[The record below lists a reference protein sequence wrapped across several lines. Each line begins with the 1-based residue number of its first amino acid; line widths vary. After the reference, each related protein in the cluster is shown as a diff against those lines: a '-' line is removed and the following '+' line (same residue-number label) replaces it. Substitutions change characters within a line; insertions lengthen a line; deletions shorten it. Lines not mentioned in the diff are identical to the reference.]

1 MSGIFISYRQQDAKP
16 WAILLCKELAGVFGD
31 DRVFLDKDTLHAG
44 NWRAQILEALG
55 KSGVVLV
62 VMGRRWLTI
71 TDDSGRQRL
80 NCPEDVHRQEI
91 AFALSH
97 KDVTVIPVLVDGVAM
112 PRAEDLPMDIRSLSD
127 QQSREL
133 SDGRAR
139 RDVDM
144 QLLIQDIR
152 RKTGLKVRRSG
163 KLSEHSTKIAALKS
177 SFRMLL
183 AMVVLSFAGWLFFYV
198 TQPGVP
204 LTPAETTIV
213 VGSCAVIVLSA
224 KGLWARLNKKRKDES
239 V

>member
-1 MSGIFISYRQQDAKP
+1 MSYWSL
-16 WAILLCKELAGVFGD
+16 WD
-31 DRVFLDKDTLHAG
+31 DDGLRLQMSF
-44 NWRAQILEALG
+44 
-55 KSGVVLV
+55 
-62 VMGRRWLTI
+62 
-71 TDDSGRQRL
+71 GRQRL

-97 KDVTVIPVLVDGVAM
+97 KDVTVIPVLVDGAEM
-112 PRAEDLPMDIRSLSD
+112 PRAEDLPIDIRSLTD

-144 QLLIQDIR
+144 QLLIEDIKR
-152 RKTGLKVRRSG
+152 STGLKIRNG
-163 KLSEHSTKIAALKS
+163 KLSKRSSKRAALKA

-204 LTPAETTIV
+204 LTSAETAIV
-213 VGSCAVIVLSA
+213 VGSSAVIVLSA
-224 KGLWARLNKKRKDES
+224 KGLWARLNEKRKDES

>member
-31 DRVFLDKDTLHAG
+31 ERVFLDKDTLHAG

-71 TDDSGRQRL
+71 TDGSGRQRL

-97 KDVTVIPVLVDGVAM
+97 KDVTVIPVLVDGAEM
-112 PRAEDLPMDIRSLSD
+112 PRAEDLPIDIRSLTD

-144 QLLIQDIR
+144 QLLIEDIQR
-152 RKTGLKVRRSG
+152 STGLKIRNG
-163 KLSEHSTKIAALKS
+163 KLSKHSSKIAALKA
-177 SFRMLL
+177 SFRMFF
-183 AMVVLSFAGWLFFYV
+183 AVVVLSFAGWLFFYV
-198 TQPGVP
+198 TQPGEP
-204 LTPAETTIV
+204 LTAAETMV
-213 VGSCAVIVLSA
+213 VVAVCAVVVLSA
-224 KGLWARLNKKRKDES
+224 RGLWARLHKNEER
-239 V
+239 

>member
-16 WAILLCKELAGVFGD
+16 WALLLCKELAGVFGD
-31 DRVFLDKDTLHAG
+31 ERVFLDKDTLHAG
-44 NWRAQILEALG
+44 NWRTQIHEALD

-62 VMGRRWLTI
+62 LIGRRWLTI
-71 TDDSGRQRL
+71 TDDTGRQRL
-80 NCPEDVHRQEI
+80 NCPDDVHRQEI
-91 AFALSH
+91 ALALSRT
-97 KDVTVIPVLVDGVAM
+97 DVTVIPVLVDGVAM
-112 PRAEDLPMDIRSLSD
+112 PRAEDLPIDIRSLSD

-152 RKTGLKVRRSG
+152 RKTGLKIRQND
-163 KLSEHSTKIAALKS
+163 KLSERSSKIAVLRS
-177 SFRMLL
+177 LFRMLL
-183 AMVVLSFAGWLFFYV
+183 AIVVLFFAGWLFFYV
-198 TQPGVP
+198 TQPEVP
-204 LTPAETTIV
+204 LTPAETAIV

-239 V
+239 A